1 MRGVVPA
8 EAVIRLVPVSARPLP
23 AGAEVLPSVMSA
35 DMLRLGAQLEALVG
49 AGARVVH
56 VDVMD
61 GHFVPNL
68 TVGPDFTRAVA
79 AAVRPRGVLVDVH
92 VMAERPGDLV
102 GLFAPHADAISVHV
116 EADPHPHRLLGLI
129 RAQGCAAGLAI
140 NPGTPVEAVRELVDD
155 LDYVNCMSVSPG
167 FAGQGFVP
175 ATPGKLRRLRALLP
189 SRVLLEVDGGVSAAT
204 LPAAR
209 DAGARW
215 FVSASS
221 IFGAPEPLAAFDELC
236 RLARA

>member
-1 MRGVVPA
+1 MR
-8 EAVIRLVPVSARPLP
+8 ARPLP
-23 AGAEVLPSVMSA
+23 AEPEVLPSVMSA
-35 DMLRLGAQLEALVG
+35 DMLHLGAQLTSLVE

-79 AAVRPRGVLVDVH
+79 AAVRPRGVRVDVH
-92 VMAERPGDLV
+92 VMAERPGELI
-102 GLFAPHADAISVHV
+102 GLFAPHADAISVHL
-116 EADPHPHRLLGLI
+116 EADPHPHRLLGAI
-129 RAQGCAAGLAI
+129 RDAGCAAGIAI
-140 NPGTPVEAVRELVDD
+140 NPGTPVEALREMVDD
-155 LDYVNCMSVSPG
+155 IDYVNCMGVSPG

-175 ATPGKLRRLRALLP
+175 ATPDKVRRLRALLP
-189 SRVLLEVDGGVSAAT
+189 ARVVIEVDGGISAAT
-204 LPAAR
+204 LPGVR

-221 IFGAPEPLAAFDELC
+221 VFGSPDPLAAFAELC
-236 RLARA
+236 RLARD